1 MYLSKV
7 LVKCEQPRDLKKS
20 LLFISTV
27 SLKVNKALYLLV
39 LAGTLRVFAEYSPN
53 FMSSTS
59 NLINHY
65 ITILMQICHSFFYS

>member
-39 LAGTLRVFAEYSPN
+39 LAGTLRVFALFLKKRQLYLHECRDL
-53 FMSSTS
+53 T
-59 NLINHY
+59 
-65 ITILMQICHSFFYS
+65 T